1 MIAVPELMSKG
12 FEIASITFEYLS
24 VYLLTAV
31 IYGSITLVF
40 LGLVRVF
47 EQRLGRHL
55 QRN

>member
-1 MIAVPELMSKG
+1 MSKG
-12 FEIASITFEYLS
+12 FEIASITFQYLS

-40 LGLVRVF
+40 LGLVGLLER
-47 EQRLGRHL
+47 RLGRHL